1 VAAGSGLNEG
11 MDRLNAGESL
21 APGQSI
27 ESTDGRFRLTVEPDG
42 NIILSGPGG
51 AVRWSAQTAGHPG
64 STLSM
69 QADGNLVL
77 YDAGSVAIWATQ
89 TWGHP
94 GALVVV
100 QDDGNLVVYAA
111 NGQTPLWAT
120 NTWLISRH
128 VEGFAPSTSGF
139 AFRNDYPVGT
149 RWPVLDLPIVGEV
162 ISADAGNGLC
172 GGFSFAVVDMFL
184 AQPRLVPPRDATR
197 PPAHGPHFD
206 YLCHRFLDSF
216 NGAIPYGT
224 ILKVLDWI
232 ETPANDDFLR
242 HGLGHMTAVDEWP
255 HIKRDIDSN
264 RPSPIVLVGS
274 PQGDLGD
281 IATVKR
287 ALADSHQVVA
297 CGYDLG
303 PEDVTIHVY
312 DPNNPSEDNATM
324 TVSLIH
330 TDRPIVTSNMGR
342 EVRGLFRSHYAWH
355 NPRPTWE

>member
-1 VAAGSGLNEG
+1 MAAGSGLNEG

-232 ETPANDDFLR
+232 ETPDQAMVWAVALGLQKDAESVLERSAEDARSGTASTMPWFPAWYGTSQSFAGGGGIGAERAGRGGHRGENADESKSLHAEDLQVLEVDVAIGAHRTRARPGVARKND
-242 HGLGHMTAVDEWP
+242 
-255 HIKRDIDSN
+255 
-264 RPSPIVLVGS
+264 
-274 PQGDLGD
+274 
-281 IATVKR
+281 R
-287 ALADSHQVVA
+287 A
-297 CGYDLG
+297 
-303 PEDVTIHVY
+303 I
-312 DPNNPSEDNATM
+312 
-324 TVSLIH
+324 I
-330 TDRPIVTSNMGR
+330 R
-342 EVRGLFRSHYAWH
+342 
-355 NPRPTWE
+355 